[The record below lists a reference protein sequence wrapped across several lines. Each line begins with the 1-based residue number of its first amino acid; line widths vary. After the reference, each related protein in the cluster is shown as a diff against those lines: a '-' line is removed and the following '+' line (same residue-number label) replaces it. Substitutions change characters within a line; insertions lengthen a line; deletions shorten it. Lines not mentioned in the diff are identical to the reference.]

1 MRFDRRPRPPHRF
14 LVSDAFPRGEL
25 RVRGQIL
32 AHIFLAGFEPIAKDE
47 LKHGFR
53 RASRF
58 AGEAFQTSL
67 LRGSQCE
74 LSHDS
79 SNRAEGHIIIAG
91 PASDCARGN
100 PPRACGA
107 STPFDKG
114 VCDAPSVKGVAR
126 SAGGSQRPPPC
137 KLSGNRSKCK
147 DTSPPHPPQT
157 SPPRPERQ
165 S

>member
-1 MRFDRRPRPPHRF
+1 M
-14 LVSDAFPRGEL
+14 SDVFTGGEL
-25 RVRGQIL
+25 RVRGKVF

-79 SNRAEGHIIIAG
+79 SN
-91 PASDCARGN
+91 
-100 PPRACGA
+100 
-107 STPFDKG
+107 
-114 VCDAPSVKGVAR
+114 
-126 SAGGSQRPPPC
+126 
-137 KLSGNRSKCK
+137 
-147 DTSPPHPPQT
+147 
-157 SPPRPERQ
+157 
-165 S
+165 